1 VKNKISLGTAN
12 FTQRYGLNRDGLK
25 LSINEINKILNFSIK
40 HKINNL
46 DTAVAYAG
54 VEKKLGKFNLKDF
67 KISSKLRP
75 ISKNTHNIEKKIFSE
90 IHSSLNKLR
99 VKRLEILFLHNAND
113 LIDEKKNLKIYET
126 FKKAKKLNLI
136 KKIGISVYSVKELIK
151 IIEKFKIDAVQLPY
165 SLLDRRFEKVYPLL
179 KKKNIYIQVRS
190 IFLQGV
196 LLQKIENL
204 PKYFLKFKEIEKLE
218 KWIKKNKISKLETSI
233 NFIKQSNFINSY
245 VIGFNN
251 LEQLAQIIKCFKK
264 KQKLFPKKIFSN
276 NLNLIDPRRW
286 KINLK

>member
-1 VKNKISLGTAN
+1 MKNKISLGTAN
-12 FTQRYGLNRDGLK
+12 FTQKYGLNRAGLK
-25 LSINEINKILNFSIK
+25 LSNSEINKILNFSIK
-40 HKINNL
+40 HKITNL
-46 DTAVAYAG
+46 DTAVAYVG
-54 VEKKLGKFNLKDF
+54 VEKKLGKFNLKNF
-67 KISSKLRP
+67 KISSKLKP
-75 ISKNTHNIEKKIFSE
+75 ISKNTHNVEKKIFSE

-99 VKRLEILFLHNAND
+99 VNKLEILFLHNAND
-113 LIDEKKNLKIYET
+113 LIDEKKNLKIYKT

-136 KKIGISVYSVKELIK
+136 KKIGISVYSVKDLVK
-151 IIEKFKIDAVQLPY
+151 IINKFKIDAVQLPY

-179 KKKNIYIQVRS
+179 KKKNIYIQARS

-251 LEQLAQIIKCFKK
+251 LEQLAQIIKCFTK
-264 KQKLFPKKIFSN
+264 KQSLYPKKIFSN

-286 KINLK
+286 KIKLK